1 MAKYQTKIILTLRSE
16 GLTFLAGEVLD
27 ITDERAAD
35 INEQLESAFPTLS
48 PVLVPLNKAQ
58 DDKTPELDEDK
69 TPDDKTPTND
79 PDDNTPDDK
88 TPTREELKAELKALG
103 VEYPSR
109 ATIAQLT
116 ELLEAAKK

>member
-16 GLTFLAGEVLD
+16 GQTFLAGEVLD

-48 PVLVPLNKAQ
+48 PVLVPLDKA
-58 DDKTPELDEDK
+58 PELDEV
-69 TPDDKTPTND
+69 KTPTND

-88 TPTREELKAELKALG
+88 APTREELKAELKALG

-116 ELLEAAKK
+116 ELLEVAKK

>member
-1 MAKYQTKIILTLRSE
+1 MAQYQTKIILTLRSE

-48 PVLVPLNKAQ
+48 PVLIPLEKA
-58 DDKTPELDEDK
+58 PELDEV
-69 TPDDKTPTND
+69 KTPTND

-88 TPTREELKAELKALG
+88 APTREELKAELKALG

-116 ELLEAAKK
+116 ELLEVAKK

>member
-1 MAKYQTKIILTLRSE
+1 MAQYQTKIILTLRSE
-16 GLTFLAGEVLD
+16 GQTFLAGEVLD
-27 ITDERAAD
+27 ITDERAVD

-48 PVLVPLNKAQ
+48 PVLVPLDKA
-58 DDKTPELDEDK
+58 PELDEV
-69 TPDDKTPTND
+69 KTPTND

-88 TPTREELKAELKALG
+88 APTREELKAELKALG

-116 ELLEAAKK
+116 ELLEVAKK

>member
-1 MAKYQTKIILTLRSE
+1 MAQYQTKIILTLKSE

-48 PVLVPLNKAQ
+48 PVLVPLDKAQ
-58 DDKTPELDEDK
+58 
-69 TPDDKTPTND
+69 DDKTPTND

-88 TPTREELKAELKALG
+88 TPTRDELKAELKALG

>member
-1 MAKYQTKIILTLRSE
+1 MAQYQTKIILTLRSE

-48 PVLVPLNKAQ
+48 PVLVPLDKA
-58 DDKTPELDEDK
+58 PELDEDK
-69 TPDDKTPTND
+69 TPDDKTP
-79 PDDNTPDDK
+79 DDK
-88 TPTREELKAELKALG
+88 APTREELKAELKALG

-116 ELLEAAKK
+116 ELLEVAKK

>member
-1 MAKYQTKIILTLRSE
+1 MAQYQTKIILTLKSE
-16 GLTFLAGEVLD
+16 GQTFLAGEVLD
-27 ITDERAAD
+27 VTDERAAD

-48 PVLVPLNKAQ
+48 PVLVPLDKA
-58 DDKTPELDEDK
+58 PELDEV
-69 TPDDKTPTND
+69 KTPTND

-88 TPTREELKAELKALG
+88 APTRDELKAELKALG

-116 ELLEAAKK
+116 ELLEVAKK

>member
-1 MAKYQTKIILTLRSE
+1 MAQYQTKIILTLKSE

-48 PVLVPLNKAQ
+48 PVLVPLDKAQ
-58 DDKTPELDEDK
+58 
-69 TPDDKTPTND
+69 
-79 PDDNTPDDK
+79 DDNTPDDK
-88 TPTREELKAELKALG
+88 APTRDELKAELKALG

>member
-1 MAKYQTKIILTLRSE
+1 MAQYQTKIILTLKSE

-48 PVLVPLNKAQ
+48 PVLVPLDKA
-58 DDKTPELDEDK
+58 PELDEDK

-88 TPTREELKAELKALG
+88 APTREELKAELKALG

>member
-1 MAKYQTKIILTLRSE
+1 MAQYQTKIILTLKSE
-16 GLTFLAGEVLD
+16 GQTFLAGEVLD

-48 PVLVPLNKAQ
+48 PVLVPLDKA
-58 DDKTPELDEDK
+58 PELDE
-69 TPDDKTPTND
+69 N
-79 PDDNTPDDK
+79 K

>member
-1 MAKYQTKIILTLRSE
+1 MTQYQTKIILTLKSE
-16 GLTFLAGEVLD
+16 GQTFLAGEVLD

-35 INEQLESAFPTLS
+35 INEQLESAFPTFS
-48 PVLVPLNKAQ
+48 PVLVPL
-58 DDKTPELDEDK
+58 DKTPELDE
-69 TPDDKTPTND
+69 DKTPTND

-88 TPTREELKAELKALG
+88 APTREELKAELKALG
-103 VEYPSR
+103 VEYPAR

>member
-1 MAKYQTKIILTLRSE
+1 MAQYQTKIILTLKSE

-48 PVLVPLNKAQ
+48 PVLVSLDKAQ
-58 DDKTPELDEDK
+58 
-69 TPDDKTPTND
+69 
-79 PDDNTPDDK
+79 DDNTPDDK
-88 TPTREELKAELKALG
+88 APTREELKAELKALG